1 VSEDS
6 TDRRLEQL
14 VREVLERPD
23 EFALLCDLDGTL
35 APIVERPEQAEIPQ
49 ATLVALDGAARKIG
63 LCAVV
68 TGRPA
73 AEARKMTGLDMV
85 LYAGNH
91 GLELLEPGE
100 EVATADPLLAGHED
114 DAHDF
119 LTTLD
124 VGRMEALGIRSED
137 KGPIVA
143 LHWRGSEQTEELN
156 EWIERVEDDAR
167 KAGLQPRSGRMV
179 LELRPDVAVDKGVAV
194 TGILTARPE
203 IESAIFVGDDLTD
216 LDAFEAL
223 DGLVASQ
230 RLDSATKVAVL
241 SSETS
246 DLGLGEH
253 ADIRLSGPLEVAN
266 LIARI
271 GG

>member
-6 TDRRLEQL
+6 TDRRLEGL

-35 APIVERPEQAEIPQ
+35 APIVERPEQVEIPL
-49 ATLVALDGAARKIG
+49 ATLAALDGAARKIG

-73 AEARKMTGLDMV
+73 AEARRLTGLDTV

-100 EVATADPLLAGHED
+100 EVAVPDPLLAGHED
-114 DAHDF
+114 DAHAF
-119 LTTLD
+119 LATLD
-124 VGRMEALGIRSED
+124 VGKMEVLGIRSED

-143 LHWRGSEQTEELN
+143 LHWRGSERTEALN
-156 EWIERVEDDAR
+156 EWIEQVGDDAR
-167 KAGLQPRSGRMV
+167 TAGLQPRSGRMV

-194 TGILTARPE
+194 KGMLTARPE
-203 IESAIFVGDDLTD
+203 IESAIFIGDDLTD

-230 RLDSATKVAVL
+230 KLGSATKVAVL
-241 SSETS
+241 SAETS

-253 ADIRLSGPLEVAN
+253 ADLRLSGPLEVAD
-266 LIARI
+266 LSARI